1 MKSKKIFARSL
12 LSLFVM
18 QAVYA
23 EETIAPVESPVSVSV
38 PEQEV
43 APIATVETA
52 AVAHGSSDATLSLG
66 DVVVSASKIAQS
78 TKEAPANVTV
88 LNAKK
93 LEAGNNFVLGDAL
106 TAKVPS
112 LYLRGGAVDGGRA
125 GATMQSSF
133 RGQGLNRNLL
143 LVDGQSMTDAFSGQ
157 INFSAI
163 SLNDVERLEVIPG
176 VGSALYGSAAL
187 GGVISVVT
195 KAPTKREFTIK
206 ATKGFSDGA
215 RKKLDVGYR
224 DKFENGFGVVMNASQ
239 DERDGYADQFV
250 TLANPV
256 GVPVAGAKVVTGLQ
270 PTTTT
275 RGAPTNIIGDKGL
288 NASRALNANLK
299 LFYDVTT
306 ATKVYAGVAYTQDT
320 NINTPYHVYLID
332 SATGKPLVLP
342 SSNTLPTNLNINGKK
357 SSLKE
362 SAFFGTN
369 PGGRSALRTSAG
381 IDTEIFDDY
390 KLKVNIGKIDHGNW
404 STGAASTTTNTMT
417 TGAGTLS
424 DSPSTVLSGST
435 ELSFGATA
443 NQFIVTGVAFEQD
456 SLSQKK
462 YTVSNWTDMNSKT
475 AVKTSANGI
484 STTTSLFLQDQ
495 IAATEVLTIYAGGR
509 YDAWR
514 SSGYS
519 RDFVT
524 PANNVSN
531 PNRTASSFNPK
542 LAGVYK
548 LTEAVSL
555 KGSLGTGFRAPN
567 NYEMYANP
575 TFSGAAAPNGKLIL
589 ANPNLK
595 PETAQAWDMGA
606 EMDLS
611 RGGAV
616 KVSYY
621 QTKMKDM
628 IYQKVTAVTPYILPG
643 TVSQVNFT
651 GQQDNVAS
659 ALIRGVELSGE
670 TPITH
675 WLAVS
680 ASYTYTNA
688 KITGDNGTNSG
699 MVGKRV
705 SNVPQ
710 NMASLGFDAK
720 FGDFSIAT
728 SSRYTANT
736 WGSADN
742 LNTDVVKNVWTGY
755 SDYWLSDM
763 KVAYK
768 IDKNFKAT
776 LAIGNV
782 FDKKYFAYYAMPG
795 RSATV
800 DLSATF

>member
-1 MKSKKIFARSL
+1 MKSKKIFALSL
-12 LSLFVM
+12 LSLSVM

-43 APIATVETA
+43 APIATVEVV
-52 AVAHGSSDATLSLG
+52 AVAKGSDATLSLG

-93 LEAGNNFVLGDAL
+93 LEVGNNFVLGDAL

-112 LYLRGGAVDGGRA
+112 LHLRGGAVDGGRA

-143 LVDGQSMTDAFSGQ
+143 LVDGQSMTDAYSGQ
-157 INFSAI
+157 MNWSAV
-163 SLNDVERLEVIPG
+163 SLNDVERIEVIPG

-195 KAPTKREFTIK
+195 KAPIKREFTIK

-239 DERDGYADQFV
+239 DERDGYAAEFV

-275 RGAPTNIIGDKGL
+275 TGAPTNIIGDKGL

-514 SSGYS
+514 SSGDS